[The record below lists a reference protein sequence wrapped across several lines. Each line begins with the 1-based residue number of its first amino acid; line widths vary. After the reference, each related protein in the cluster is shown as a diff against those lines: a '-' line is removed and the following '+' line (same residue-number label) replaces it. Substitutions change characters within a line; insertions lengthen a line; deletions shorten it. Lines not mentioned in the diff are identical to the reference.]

1 MKSVTLKTL
10 AKPASSKPAMRFS
23 MLAVFGVAT
32 TIALTSR
39 SAVEANRRINDLEK
53 NEAKPEEKMLET
65 WQIYIPPAIAATL
78 TVLFILRASRLQR
91 FRSEALLTAFIVEP
105 FVTAPVAE

>member
-1 MKSVTLKTL
+1 MKDKTFKTL
-10 AKPASSKPAMRFS
+10 AKPASSRPSRFFTT
-23 MLAVFGVAT
+23 LAVAGVGA

-53 NEAKPEEKMLET
+53 NDAKPEEKILET

-78 TVLFILRASRLQR
+78 TIAFILRAAKLQR
-91 FRSEALLTAFIVEP
+91 FRSEAILTAFIVEP
-105 FVTAPVAE
+105 LVSQSVAE